1 MPVARLDDVAATEAF
16 GARLAAAL
24 DDACAVVALAG
35 PLGSGKTTLVRGCL
49 RALGHDGKVRSPT
62 YTLVEPYALGTR
74 RVLHLDL
81 YRIAD
86 PGELDALGL
95 REEAGGDALWL
106 IEWPERGRGHLPAAD
121 VTLALDYADAGRS
134 VHAEAHNAHGRELV
148 AALFP
153 CD

>member
-1 MPVARLDDVAATEAF
+1 MPAERLDDVAATEAF

-24 DDACAVVALAG
+24 DDAGAVVALTG

-62 YTLVEPYALGTR
+62 YTLVEPYAPGGR

-86 PGELDALGL
+86 PGELESLGL
-95 REEAGGDALWL
+95 REEADGDALWL
-106 IEWPERGRGHLPAAD
+106 IEWPERGRGHLPAPD
-121 VTLALDYADAGRS
+121 VSLTLDHAGAGRY
-134 VHAEAHNAHGRELV
+134 VHAEAHSAHGRELV
-148 AALFP
+148 AAVFP